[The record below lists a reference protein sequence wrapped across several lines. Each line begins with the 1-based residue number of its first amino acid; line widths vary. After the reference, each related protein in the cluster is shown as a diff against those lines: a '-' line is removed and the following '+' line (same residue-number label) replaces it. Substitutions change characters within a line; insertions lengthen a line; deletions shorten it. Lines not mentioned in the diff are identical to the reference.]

1 MGSLPHHCAIFT
13 YMTLLKESSKISG
26 ILFVANAQLV
36 SQAAFVKTASR
47 RSNSLFS
54 GQTFSFKVCHII
66 KPSQSRTS
74 FCWNGTFPYSSIR
87 IKIEK
92 NFEGYKRKKLWYN
105 QVILQR
111 LQNCQIYIIRDGG
124 DKTSAVAIE
133 GFKMIEWE
141 RATNPQSEKKHQQ
154 NPYITFTLHLFCI
167 WYLLPSHPIELLLN
181 KSLHIWYAMKLLQ
194 LLSNNLDSYH
204 WPFAICCDFA

>member
-1 MGSLPHHCAIFT
+1 MGSLPQHCAIFT
-13 YMTLLKESSKISG
+13 YMTLLKENSKIST

-47 RSNSLFS
+47 RSNSLFL
-54 GQTFSFKVCHII
+54 GQAFNFKVCHII

-87 IKIEK
+87 IKVEK
-92 NFEGYKRKKLWYN
+92 KILK
-105 QVILQR
+105 VIKGRNYDIIKSYLQR

-133 GFKMIEWE
+133 GFKIMEWA
-141 RATNPQSEKKHQQ
+141 RATNPLTGK
-154 NPYITFTLHLFCI
+154 NPPTLAFLSDCTCFAFDI
-167 WYLLPSHPIELLLN
+167 YFPATPLN
-181 KSLHIWYAMKLLQ
+181 Y
-194 LLSNNLDSYH
+194 Y
-204 WPFAICCDFA
+204 